1 MIDPW
6 IYAIGAVIVGL
17 LAGVVGA
24 ALVYRII
31 VDGRRE
37 RQEARDA
44 ARATSTFLFLFFA
57 ALGVIVA
64 VGFLNPETLEPIPA
78 DVLRRS
84 PLVLAAGLILIAA
97 RATAFAVTGMINAAF
112 ASSTGRIRVQMAVI
126 ARAVVYVVGV
136 VLALSQLG
144 VETTVLTMIVGAVAF
159 GGAAAFALLVGLG
172 GGDGWR
178 TGRRPKSSAARAN
191 RRSDHGRWLV
201 RPGGRTA
208 PDEHRVDPSR
218 WRLAAPREH
227 STEPWGSDRA
237 SPLHES
243 RRQVTLIG
251 PAFDDD
257 AAESGVGACPGLQ
270 IEIGHEHDV
279 VNTQYVVLV
288 ADVEW
293 PVDRCF
299 IDHRLLVGHRDTEV
313 RRAEKGLEV
322 HLDPTAM
329 AHGAA
334 DGENFGCA
342 WGVARRVEF
351 VASPI
356 ELHEPDRWCQG
367 RGDVR
372 A

>member
-24 ALVYRII
+24 ALVHRII

-144 VETTVLTMIVGAVAF
+144 VETTVLTMIVGAGAF
-159 GGAAAFALLVGLG
+159 GAAGAFALLVGLG
-172 GGDGWR
+172 GQEMGGELAA
-178 TGRRPKSSAARAN
+178 GRNLQR
-191 RRSDHGRWLV
+191 LV
-201 RPGGRTA
+201 RIGDQITVDGLSGRVAELHPTSIELTLRDGDSLHLANTRLSRGDLIVHHRSTNPGGK
-208 PDEHRVDPSR
+208 SR
-218 WRLAAPREH
+218 
-227 STEPWGSDRA
+227 
-237 SPLHES
+237 
-243 RRQVTLIG
+243 
-251 PAFDDD
+251 
-257 AAESGVGACPGLQ
+257 
-270 IEIGHEHDV
+270 
-279 VNTQYVVLV
+279 
-288 ADVEW
+288 
-293 PVDRCF
+293 
-299 IDHRLLVGHRDTEV
+299 
-313 RRAEKGLEV
+313 
-322 HLDPTAM
+322 
-329 AHGAA
+329 
-334 DGENFGCA
+334 
-342 WGVARRVEF
+342 
-351 VASPI
+351 
-356 ELHEPDRWCQG
+356 
-367 RGDVR
+367 
-372 A
+372 